1 MNIVLAEDDPGTRE
15 LLEYNC
21 HKWGYKVKSAA
32 NGLEAWDLI
41 CRAKVDL
48 VIGRQVMPKL
58 DGLELLRRIRQAS
71 FDHYIYMILICEKIE
86 LDASDQ
92 TPYTAADDLLCQP
105 LDLETLKVRLAIGA
119 RWLELR
125 TELNQHRQLIEK
137 NHFQVIRMM
146 VQLVETFDEKLGSH
160 CRRVG
165 QLALELA
172 KRHGHVPEEDWN
184 LAHNAGLLH
193 DIGMVGLHPS
203 ILVKRRT
210 EMIGEEQKLYQS
222 HCIRGELILNEIES
236 LRPVARIVRQHHEQ
250 YNGKGFPDGLQGLQ
264 IPIVSQIV
272 AAASIY
278 DNLLHRACV
287 PLQGLCDRLQ
297 RLRGYQVDPG
307 LVELLVAY
315 SLEKL
320 RMETHKDHV
329 AVDVDNLLEG
339 MLLAQDIQTKSG
351 AMVMAAGIRL
361 NAYGINKLKTCCQ
374 LSAIARQVL
383 IAKDS
388 LRG

>member
-1 MNIVLAEDDPGTRE
+1 MNIVLAEDDRVTRE
-15 LLEYNC
+15 LLEYYC
-21 HKWGYKVKSAA
+21 RQWGYEVNSAS

-48 VIGRQVMPKL
+48 VISRRVMPKL
-58 DGLELLRRIRQAS
+58 DGLELLRRIRQAT

-86 LDASDQ
+86 LDAADQ
-92 TPYTAADDLLCQP
+92 TPCSAADDFLLQP
-105 LDLETLKVRLAIGA
+105 VELEALKARLAIGA
-119 RWLELR
+119 RVLR
-125 TELNQHRQLIEK
+125 LTTELNQRRQLIEK
-137 NHFQVIRMM
+137 NHFQMIRML
-146 VQLVETFDEKLGSH
+146 VQLMGSFDEKLGSH
-160 CRRVG
+160 CQRVG

-172 KRHGHVPEEDWN
+172 QRHGHVPEEDWN
-184 LAHNAGLLH
+184 LAYNAGLLH
-193 DIGMVGLHPS
+193 DIGMVGLPPS

-210 EMIGEEQKLYQS
+210 EMIGDEQKQYQS

-236 LRPVARIVRQHHEQ
+236 LWPVAKIVRQHHEQ
-250 YNGKGFPDGLQGLQ
+250 YNGKGFPEGLQGLQ

-297 RLRGYQVDPG
+297 RLRGYQLDPG
-307 LVELLVAY
+307 IVDRLIAY
-315 SLEKL
+315 SLEKMQL
-320 RMETHKDHV
+320 ETHKDHV
-329 AVDVDNLLEG
+329 AVDIDNLLEG

-351 AMVMAAGIRL
+351 AMVMAAGMRL
-361 NAYGINKLKTCCQ
+361 SAYGINKLKTCSH
-374 LSAIARQVL
+374 LSAIARQVF

-388 LRG
+388 IRG